1 MSNLLRVKVRVSPAS
16 AWTLNIGSTNVL
28 LTRCVLCMQSRTSK
42 AMSSHSLS
50 ISRQLIPSETSGPVF
65 HIVLDS
71 NQDWC
76 WNPVKL
82 PPWCPKPHKHKLR
95 YCNIDILDSKGM
107 VSTSWDIFLCYLNLT
122 FFLACQPHL
131 VVVVLVSVKISL
143 QGKCFLTALLLTLEW
158 FLTTVSHHVNLQRT
172 LLSESAGTS
181 MLGAFK
187 RLFSTVNP

>member
-1 MSNLLRVKVRVSPAS
+1 MCCLPDVCSACSPEQAS
-16 AWTLNIGSTNVL
+16 RCQAMVYQYPDSWSPLKRLVQYST
-28 LTRCVLCMQSRTSK
+28 
-42 AMSSHSLS
+42 
-50 ISRQLIPSETSGPVF
+50 
-65 HIVLDS
+65 VLDS

-95 YCNIDILDSKGM
+95 YCNIDILDSKGT

-143 QGKCFLTALLLTLEW
+143 QGKYFLAALLLTLEW
-158 FLTTVSHHVNLQRT
+158 LLTSVSHHVSLQRT